1 MASSKGANRRQME
14 GSTPPQ
20 PFKEADESLAP
31 FYGTLSKEH
40 VYIAHIDTKPRDF
53 KRKIFL
59 VPVLMNIAVAALFV
73 WRLYYIGPY
82 YLQLV
87 TSALGFANETT
98 LVASELS
105 WGELVSVVLRRT
117 LTFALDSA
125 LGLFV
130 WPWPVEFCFGRGGNP
145 VNWRWNVGFRDKE
158 IYVRRS
164 RAWFRQLGDAVES
177 VQNRAAL
184 LAHVKMAT
192 SPMLLEQKTGFLTSE

>member
-59 VPVLMNIAVAALFV
+59 VPVLMNITEAALFV

-82 YLQLV
+82 YLQL
-87 TSALGFANETT
+87 FITT
-98 LVASELS
+98 QNKNNKTTQVASELC
-105 WGELVSVVLRRT
+105 WGELVSVVLR
-117 LTFALDSA
+117 
-125 LGLFV
+125 
-130 WPWPVEFCFGRGGNP
+130 
-145 VNWRWNVGFRDKE
+145 
-158 IYVRRS
+158 
-164 RAWFRQLGDAVES
+164 
-177 VQNRAAL
+177 
-184 LAHVKMAT
+184 
-192 SPMLLEQKTGFLTSE
+192 